1 MMCEINKF
9 PPIFRAPLINSSPRR
24 RPGSRFLK
32 DMDSGFRRN
41 DGIGINQ
48 SFVSCLRIY
57 ESRLVFEGS
66 LIISTVSFLISAVS
80 FRAIVR
86 NLVFMPLATNYCRLA
101 AQRGIKLLASNDIVM
116 RASLEH
122 KSVCKLY
129 LVIRFLVCSLIRPF
143 SLREKDRMR
152 ERKYIFTRSPHPIPL
167 PEGEGVLSRLLG
179 RAFCRAEER
188 L

>member
-1 MMCEINKF
+1 MCKINRF
-9 PPIFRAPLINSSPRR
+9 SPFFRAPLINSSPRR
-24 RPGSRFLK
+24 KPGSRFLK

-48 SFVSCLRIY
+48 SLLSCLRIY
-57 ESRLVFEGS
+57 ESRLVFKGS
-66 LIISTVSFLISAVS
+66 LIISTMSFLISAVS
-80 FRAIVR
+80 FRAKAR

-122 KSVCKLY
+122 KAVCKLY
-129 LVIRFLVCSLIRPF
+129 SVIRILVRSLVCPF
-143 SLREKDRMR
+143 SLREKARMR

-167 PEGEGVLSRLLG
+167 PEGEGVLSRLPG

-188 L
+188 I

>member
-1 MMCEINKF
+1 MMFEINRI
-9 PPIFRAPLINSSPRR
+9 PPIFS
-24 RPGSRFLK
+24 
-32 DMDSGFRRN
+32 
-41 DGIGINQ
+41 
-48 SFVSCLRIY
+48 VLRMC
-57 ESRLVFEGS
+57 ESRLVFEVR
-66 LIISTVSFLISAVS
+66 LIISTMLCLISTVSF
-80 FRAIVR
+80 RAKAR

-129 LVIRFLVCSLIRPF
+129 SVIRFLVCSLIRPF
-143 SLREKDRMR
+143 SRREKDRMR

-167 PEGEGVLSRLLG
+167 PEGEGVLSRLPG